1 LFRTLVTA
9 TAPFHQQHHDV
20 PGHTF
25 LDAIIDPHKPGAD
38 NSLVVTVTLNDGSTA
53 TLQYGD
59 KNGDNF
65 LTITTTPGEEISS
78 ITITSATG
86 FLDLKQP
93 RVSGISGVT
102 IIPEP
107 SSLLLLASGLV
118 DIAGVVRR
126 KLS

>member
-1 LFRTLVTA
+1 
-9 TAPFHQQHHDV
+9 
-20 PGHTF
+20 
-25 LDAIIDPHKPGAD
+25 
-38 NSLVVTVTLNDGSTA
+38 LNDGSTA